1 MKKLTVLL
9 VSLLVLS
16 CTNDENPVSQVD
28 LVKTTNVTRPTIPVN
43 QTVALHLPSWFKGNY
58 YALTNTQQILLR
70 DRLYVTDSTM
80 VRIQEIITTPPFGNS
95 VSTFIKVFKMNY
107 FDRMVTIREEEGVLN
122 GLKFY
127 KVWDVD
133 VPNGNYILKFWI
145 TQRVVNPAEMVTWKI
160 PDEGMFRKL

>member
-1 MKKLTVLL
+1 MKKLAVLL

-16 CTNDENPVSQVD
+16 CTNDENPVTQVD
-28 LVKTTNVTRPTIPVN
+28 SAKTTYSSRATIPVN
-43 QTVALHLPSWFKGNY
+43 QTVALHLPSWFRGDY
-58 YALTNTQQILLR
+58 YALTDRQNILLL

-95 VSTFIKVFKMNY
+95 VSTFIPVFKMNY

-122 GLKFY
+122 GVKFY

-133 VPNGNYILKFWI
+133 VPNSRYILKFWI
-145 TQRVVNPAEMVTWKI
+145 TQRILNPAETVTWRI
-160 PDEGMFRKL
+160 PNHGMFRKL

>member
-1 MKKLTVLL
+1 MKKLAVLL

-16 CTNDENPVSQVD
+16 CTNDENPVTQVD
-28 LVKTTNVTRPTIPVN
+28 SVKTTYSSRPTNPVK

-58 YALTNTQQILLR
+58 YALTNTQNILLQ

-95 VSTFIKVFKMNY
+95 TSTFIPVFKMNY
-107 FDRMVTIREEEGVLN
+107 FDRMVTIVEQEGVLN

-133 VPNGNYILKFWI
+133 VPNSNYILKFWI
-145 TQRVVNPAEMVTWKI
+145 TQRIVNPAETVTWRV
-160 PDEGMFRKL
+160 PEFVMFRKL

>member
-1 MKKLTVLL
+1 MKKLAVLL

-16 CTNDENPVSQVD
+16 CTNDENPVTQVD
-28 LVKTTNVTRPTIPVN
+28 SAKTTYSSRPTTPVN
-43 QTVALHLPSWFKGNY
+43 QTVVLHLPSWYRGNY
-58 YALTNTQQILLR
+58 YALKNRHLILLQ
-70 DRLYVTDSTM
+70 DRLYVRDSTM

-95 VSTFIKVFKMNY
+95 VSSFIHVFKMNY
-107 FDRMVTIREEEGVLN
+107 FDGMVTIREEEGVFN

-133 VPNGNYILKFWI
+133 VPNGRYILKFWI
-145 TQRVVNPAEMVTWKI
+145 TQRIINPAETVTWKV